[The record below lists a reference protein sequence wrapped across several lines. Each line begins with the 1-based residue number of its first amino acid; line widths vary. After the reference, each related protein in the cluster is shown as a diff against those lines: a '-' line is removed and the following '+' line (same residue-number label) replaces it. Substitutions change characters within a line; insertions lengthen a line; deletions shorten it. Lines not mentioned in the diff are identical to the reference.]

1 MNNVV
6 FKNSYRYALALGEN
20 ADIPSL
26 RRFVTDDN
34 VFVLSNVDSL
44 FDRLMTAINDGLS
57 QPASTNNSVHNEDY
71 TTPQSQT
78 SDPMLLRQ

>member
-34 VFVLSNVDSL
+34 NVFALSNVDSL
-44 FDRLMTAINDGLS
+44 FDKLMTTVNDGLS
-57 QPASTNNSVHNEDY
+57 QPAFTKKTSYNEDG
-71 TTPQSQT
+71 
-78 SDPMLLRQ
+78 DGEWD